1 MESVDTLSSTP
12 TGMETPDAIELRKE
26 QRKEPD
32 RPLYIKYL
40 KKRERVLLL
49 EQYCWE
55 PHTDTLLK
63 LRLIVC
69 NCVNMHRGQKTDSVD
84 ISLQPEGL
92 DAMENVLPAK
102 YEEAREEEI
111 KQ

>member
-1 MESVDTLSSTP
+1 MKLNVFSLFSTP
-12 TGMETPDAIELRKE
+12 TGIETPDVIEFRKE

-32 RPLYIKYL
+32 RPLYIKYF

-49 EQYCWE
+49 EQCWE

-92 DAMENVLPAK
+92 DAMVDVLPAK
-102 YEEAREEEI
+102 
-111 KQ
+111 